1 MNKIPKAI
9 IFDWD
14 NTLVNTWPLIDYAM
28 NKMLKKM
35 GHKKWNE
42 EELRS
47 RTHLSMRDYFPELF
61 GDRWQE
67 AGKIYVDTYHEKNL
81 EKLEFIPKALDLV
94 NLLNKKGIKLF
105 IISNKRGPTLREE
118 VGHFGITS
126 KFVKIIGSHDADEDK
141 PSKKVVDLTLS
152 GSDLD
157 PTQDLIWFIGDSEV
171 DLDCAINSGCKPI
184 LFAGGENISDTLKE
198 KSLHFKNH
206 QEILEYFKND

>member
-61 GDRWQE
+61 GDRWRE
-67 AGKIYVDTYHEKNL
+67 AGKIYVDTYHK
-81 EKLEFIPKALDLV
+81 KFRKARV
-94 NLLNKKGIKLF
+94 Y
-105 IISNKRGPTLREE
+105 T
-118 VGHFGITS
+118 
-126 KFVKIIGSHDADEDK
+126 
-141 PSKKVVDLTLS
+141 
-152 GSDLD
+152 
-157 PTQDLIWFIGDSEV
+157 
-171 DLDCAINSGCKPI
+171 
-184 LFAGGENISDTLKE
+184 
-198 KSLHFKNH
+198 
-206 QEILEYFKND
+206 